1 MLKKLSFN
9 TLLIGAGIPA
19 FGLAFYLDRAW
30 PIVFLFVLA
39 GLYLLYLLLFAPA
52 KDDYTF
58 KTAANPVF
66 TQMGY
71 TILKERSLNFLE
83 RMNREP
89 EININPGPNYTR
101 RHLRKYHRVFTV
113 STKDGES
120 LEVLTEILQHLDKEI
135 TVAILG
141 TKAIENI

>member
-9 TLLIGAGIPA
+9 TIFIIAGIAA
-19 FGLAFYLDRAW
+19 FGLAFYFDRAW
-30 PIVFLFVLA
+30 PIVLLFVIA
-39 GLYLLYLLLFAPA
+39 GLYLLYLLLFAPS

-58 KTAANPVF
+58 KEEVCPLF

-71 TILKERSLNFLE
+71 TILNERSLNFGE

-89 EININPGPNYTR
+89 EININPGPDYMR

-113 STKDGES
+113 STKDGEI
-120 LEVLTEILQHLDKEI
+120 LEVLTAIMQNLDKEI
-135 TVAILG
+135 TVEILG
-141 TKAIENI
+141 TKTANN